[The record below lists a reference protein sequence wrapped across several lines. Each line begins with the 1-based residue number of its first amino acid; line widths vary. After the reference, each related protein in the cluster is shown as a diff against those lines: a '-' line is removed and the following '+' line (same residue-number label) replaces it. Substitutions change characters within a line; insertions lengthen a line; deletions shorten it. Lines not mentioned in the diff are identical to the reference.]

1 MAITEVDKLLNDKKK
16 LLTEIYFDLQRYYEE
31 KYGENTVVLMEVGTF
46 FEVYEVDNEEMKLGK
61 AKEISE
67 VLNIQLTR
75 KSKAIPEINV
85 KNPNMAGVP
94 AVALERYLGRIIAEE
109 KYTVVLVRQKG
120 VPPKITRYI
129 DTIISPGT
137 NFDFVQDRDENY
149 LTSLL
154 VDQNNGI
161 YSIGYSAI
169 DVTTGKTVLYESHGS
184 SEDKTYALD
193 EVFNLLSANRTK
205 EVVLTFVHEKIDK
218 AEVIRYLEIDTHYNY
233 VMNKQGMKL
242 AYQNELFKEVYRI
255 ESLLSPIE
263 FLDLERSP
271 LVSESLAVL
280 IDFIISHDFNI
291 VQKLSRPK
299 RLKSQRYMYFGN
311 SAPEQLGIVS
321 KDKEEF
327 TLLRLIDKTAT
338 PMGKRLL
345 KERLLHPIMDKEE
358 LTRRYG
364 LSKKVGTHI
373 DFLSL
378 ELRRIYD
385 LERLSRRM
393 ELGRLH
399 PCEVNYLHSSLL
411 GVREIAD
418 HFKRIKKDLVDFDLA
433 GIDAFIDEI
442 ERLFNLELTAK
453 FNYNQIDENIFNFG
467 TDRQIDVLVEKDEE
481 LHQGLERIRAKILE
495 ILKAATDGKVDESYV
510 MLGQLD
516 KEGHYLSLT
525 KNRYTLIEKELLK
538 ERVVIDGTS
547 HFFEDFTIKK
557 QTSNVK
563 ITADVIDE
571 ISKQIVNNQ
580 LQLIAL
586 VKEKFLALQYEFEKK
601 YAELLDQ
608 LTGFVA
614 DIDVACSNMKTAQQ
628 YNYTEPQIVTV
639 GEDEN
644 FLELLELRHPLIAA
658 KEEFGIYVPNDMVLG
673 TRKYVGFEGIESA
686 IQKAGADNDVTGV
699 LLYGINSSGKSSLM
713 KSVGIAVIMA
723 QAGFYVPAKEM
734 RFALFESLFT
744 RIVSK
749 DNLSKGLSTFA
760 VEMLELKNIFNRA
773 GKKSL
778 ILGDEI
784 SHGTETLSGVAIV
797 SSAIMKLSDIGS
809 LFLFATHLH
818 QLESIDEVKKL
829 KNLVSMHLAVSYDK
843 ASDRLV
849 FNRKLAAGSGSTLYG
864 LEFAR
869 WLHMD
874 AEFLANADDIRKKLA
889 NDYHSIET
897 LSKKKK
903 RSKYNK
909 DLYLV
914 KCSIC
919 GEDVDDTHHIAQQ
932 KDAGET
938 GHVGHFHKDHR
949 YNLIPLC
956 KKHHDMVHDGRL
968 RINGFVMTDKGL
980 ELHYHEEE

>member
-16 LLTEIYFDLQRYYEE
+16 LLTEIYFDLQKYYEE

-46 FEVYEVDNEEMKLGK
+46 FEVYEVDNEELKLGK
-61 AKEISE
+61 AKEIAE

-75 KSKAIPEINV
+75 KSKAILENNV

-94 AVALERYLGRIIAEE
+94 AVALERYLGRIVAEE

-120 VPPKITRYI
+120 IPPKITRYV

-137 NFDFVQDRDENY
+137 NFDFVHDRDENY

-154 VDQNNGI
+154 IDQNHGI
-161 YSIGYSAI
+161 YSVGYAAI

-184 SEDKTYALD
+184 SEDKTFALD
-193 EVFNLLSANRTK
+193 EVFNLLASHRTK
-205 EVVLTFVHEKIDK
+205 EVVLTFQDEKIDK

-233 VMNKQGMKL
+233 VMNKHGMKL
-242 AYQNELFKEVYRI
+242 GYQNELFKEVYRI

-263 FLDLERSP
+263 FLDLERAP
-271 LVSESLAVL
+271 LISESLAVL
-280 IDFIISHDFNI
+280 IDFIVSHDLNI

-299 RLKSQRYMYFGN
+299 RLKSHRYLYFGN

-321 KDKEEF
+321 KDKEEM

-345 KERLLHPIMDKEE
+345 KERLLRPIMDKEE
-358 LTRRYG
+358 LTRRYS

-411 GVREIAD
+411 GVREIAE
-418 HFKRIKKDLVDFDLA
+418 HFKKIKKELVDFNLA
-433 GIDAFIDEI
+433 GIDAFIDDI
-442 ERLFNLELTAK
+442 ERHFDLDLSAK

-467 TDRQIDVLVEKDEE
+467 TDKRIDALVEKDEE
-481 LHQGLERIRAKILE
+481 LHLGLERIREKIADLLAK
-495 ILKAATDGKVDESYV
+495 ATDGKSDSSHVV
-510 MLGQLD
+510 LGQMD

-525 KNRYTLIEKELLK
+525 KNRYMLIEKELLT
-538 ERVVIDGTS
+538 ERVVIEGKS

-563 ITADVIDE
+563 ITAEVIDE
-571 ISKQIVNNQ
+571 ISKQIVSNQ
-580 LQLIAL
+580 LRLVAL
-586 VKEKFLALQYEFEKK
+586 VKEKFVALQYEFEQK
-601 YAELLDQ
+601 YAELLER

-614 DIDVACSNMKTAQQ
+614 DIDVACSNMKTALA
-628 YNYTEPQIVTV
+628 YNFTEPQIVTA
-639 GEDEN
+639 GEEEN

-658 KEEFGIYVPNDMVLG
+658 REEFGIYVPNDVVLG
-673 TRKYVGFEGIESA
+673 QRKYVGFEGVGSA
-686 IQKAGADNDVTGV
+686 IQTAGGDNDITGV

-723 QAGFYVPAKEM
+723 QAGLFVAAKEM

-829 KNLVSMHLAVSYDK
+829 KNIVSMHLAVSYDK
-843 ASDRLV
+843 AGDRLI
-849 FNRKLAAGSGSTLYG
+849 FDRKLAEGSGSTMYG

-874 AEFLANADDIRKKLA
+874 REFLDNAEEIRKKLA
-889 NDYHSIET
+889 GDYSAIET
-897 LSKKKK
+897 LTKKKK

-909 DLYLV
+909 ELYLV

-919 GEDVDDTHHIAQQ
+919 GDDVDDTHHISMQ
-932 KDAGET
+932 KEADET

-980 ELHYHEEE
+980 ELHYKEQK